1 MIHFAAGILDGTH
14 SQRGGI
20 FFKLIFLIFL
30 ALFLCVLYLARHPLL
45 RLAGNFWVVDETPQ
59 ASDVILVLSGDN
71 YDADRATRAAALYK
85 SGVAPRVLATG
96 RTLRPYASSTDL
108 MKRDLTEKGVL
119 AGSIDEFTHDEDD
132 TRDEALA
139 LSEFVKSHHWKKVIL
154 VTSNYHT
161 RRADYIYERTL
172 PPGTQLR
179 VVSAPDSQYDPNS
192 WWHTRRG
199 MKLFFHEAMGILVAM
214 WELRHNDV
222 QTT

>member
-139 LSEFVKSHHWKKVIL
+139 LSDFVKSHRWKKVIL